1 MSPTTRYSVMVVM
14 GEILA
19 LTLGRMQL
27 SGAMLVFFGIKNFLL
42 PNIIENK
49 KYLDM
54 KDAKKKPSGPA
65 VFNKKFGLNIK
76 KYHRFFM

>member
-27 SGAMLVFFGIKNFLL
+27 SGAMLVFFGKKNFLL

-54 KDAKKKPSGPA
+54 NDAKKNHLALQFSTRNL
-65 VFNKKFGLNIK
+65 V
-76 KYHRFFM
+76 

>member
-1 MSPTTRYSVMVVM
+1 MSTTTRYSVKVVK

-27 SGAMLVFFGIKNFLL
+27 SGAMLVFFGKKNFLL

-49 KYLDM
+49 TKNILTLKM
-54 KDAKKKPSGPA
+54 QKKTSGPA
-65 VFNKKFGLNIK
+65 VFNKKFC
-76 KYHRFFM
+76 